1 MLTPCEVY
9 VDANRD
15 GKIVMANDPNDPAN
29 VDANGNPLPVD
40 TTSSAKPFRFWVNND
55 EDVPGT
61 GSTPETVPATTP
73 DWQSDS
79 IVSQRD
85 LEDWTR
91 LWIYT
96 KGLNTAIKAGT
107 IKVGLKWKNVT
118 GTPGI
123 KIADARDSD
132 GGLEYLTDT
141 TRASAQVTTLEA
153 SDVWFSTN
161 ITPSG
166 TAADFIFQA
175 STWNNLSDTAP
186 TTHFLFEGTGKGKGQ
201 LVVVFLKS
209 DNTEIGEGPSVW
221 LDLHDIKEM
230 YERAI
235 ASPQPAIPVG
245 TATPTAPN
253 LTSAPDTTGGTFV
266 PDPDESSTHTY
277 VVFVHGFNQTYAGST
292 TFAETMFKRL
302 WWRGY
307 KGRFAAFRWPTYG
320 DGTNLGAVGTYNDS
334 EYVAWHS
341 GTALKTFVAGL
352 PSGYAVDI
360 AAHSMGNLVV
370 GEALKEGM
378 TISHYAMLHAAT
390 SACCYSNGSYTFPTT
405 DTSGILVPD
414 NDPDP
419 GTSGLAYT
427 RWLGGIGSSPKNFYD
442 TADNVVG
449 FDWDANNT
457 GFKPQGTLTGAYA
470 YQGWQPVG
478 QRLFYNTII
487 ATRYLTDQG
496 EVKAYDD
503 HSLTGAIGHIATTSN
518 GSISSSVNDTSFGN
532 EHSSEWIRNI
542 QDSNLQTFYQT
553 LTGASCF
560 NLQVN
565 P

>member
-1 MLTPCEVY
+1 
-9 VDANRD
+9 
-15 GKIVMANDPNDPAN
+15 MANDPGNPAN
-29 VDANGNPLPVD
+29 VDGDGHPLPVD
-40 TTSSAKPFRFWVNND
+40 TTSSTKPFRFWINND
-55 EDVPGT
+55 EDD
-61 GSTPETVPATTP
+61 GSSSAPETIPVTTP
-73 DWQSDS
+73 DYTADS

-96 KGLNTAIKAGT
+96 KGLNTAIKAGS
-107 IKVGLKWKNVT
+107 IKVGLKWRNVT

-123 KIADARDSD
+123 KIADAKDSD
-132 GGLEYLTDT
+132 GGLEYLTST
-141 TRASAQVTTLEA
+141 TRAAAQVITVEA
-153 SDVWFSTN
+153 SDTWYNTN

-166 TAADFIFQA
+166 NAADFIFQA
-175 STWNNLSDTAP
+175 STWTNLSDTAP
-186 TTHFLFEGTGKGKGQ
+186 ITHFLFEGTGKGKGQ

-230 YERAI
+230 YQREI

-245 TATPTAPN
+245 TATPAAPN
-253 LTSAPDTTGGTFV
+253 ITAAPDTTGGTFV
-266 PDPDESSTHTY
+266 PDPDESTPRTY

-320 DGTNLGAVGTYNDS
+320 NGTNYVGGAIGTYNDS

-341 GTALKTFVAGL
+341 GTALKTFVASL
-352 PSGYAVDI
+352 PGGYAVDI

-370 GEALKEGM
+370 GEALREGM
-378 TISHYAMLHAAT
+378 TVNHYAMLHAAT
-390 SACCYSNGSYTFPTT
+390 SACCYSNGSYSFPTT
-405 DTSGILVPD
+405 DTSGILAPD
-414 NDPDP
+414 NDTDP

-427 RWLGGIGSSPKNFYD
+427 KWLSGIGGSPKNFYD
-442 TADNVVG
+442 TSDSVVG
-449 FDWDANNT
+449 SIWDANNY
-457 GFKPQGTLTGAYA
+457 GFKPQAVLTGAYA
-470 YQGWQPVG
+470 YQGWQPAG
-478 QRLFYNTII
+478 QRLFYNTLI

-503 HSLTGAIGHIATTSN
+503 HSLTGAIGYIATTSN
-518 GSISSSVNDTSFGN
+518 GSIASSNNDSAFGD
-532 EHSSEWIRNI
+532 EHSSEWVRNI
-542 QDSNLQTFYQT
+542 QDSTLQTFYTT
-553 LTGASCF
+553 LTGASAF